1 MEIIRNIFDNDNNG
15 MRGKIRKWKT
25 DLSQNIDISI
35 SIRRNNSHRFHLQ
48 DVESLITRKRG
59 ISPPEKN

>member
-1 MEIIRNIFDNDNNG
+1 

-25 DLSQNIDISI
+25 GLSQNIDISL
-35 SIRRNNSHRFHLQ
+35 RTNNSHRFHLQ